1 MTMTWCEGTLGAMT
15 VHIHHRAEL
24 QRVARK
30 AMLDRGLQPDFDAAA
45 SSQLDG
51 IRGPATMTG
60 GAVRDLRGLLWCSI
74 DNDDS
79 LDLDQL
85 SVAEDRGGGTVNI
98 LIAVADVD
106 ALVAKTTPIDQHA
119 ASNTASVYV
128 AGHVYPMLPE
138 RLSTDLT
145 SLGPD
150 CDRLSMVIEY
160 TVKPDGTLGETRVGR
175 ALVRNRAKLAYNSV
189 AAWLDGQAPLPEPA
203 VRVKGMELQLRMQD
217 EVATRLR
224 RLRHQQGALDLQSLE
239 SRPVFRGDAV
249 VGLQAEEPNR
259 AKQMIEDFMI
269 AANGVVARFL
279 EGKARP
285 SLRRVVRSPERWA
298 KIAEVAAKL
307 GESLPTEPSAR
318 ALEAFLLRRRAADPV
333 RFPDLSL
340 VIVKLM
346 GAGEYVVKLPGQA
359 PVGHF
364 GLAVKD
370 YAHSTAPNRRFPDLV
385 TQRLVK
391 AALSDTPAP
400 YGVAE
405 LTEIANRCTQQEGN
419 VAKVE
424 RQVCK
429 SAATLLLEGRV
440 GERFEGVIT
449 GAADKGTWVRI
460 FDPPVEGGIV
470 RGFQGL
476 RVGDQLHVVLV
487 HTDFDRGYLDFERR
501 P

>member
-1 MTMTWCEGTLGAMT
+1 MT
-15 VHIHHRAEL
+15 VHLHHRTEL

-30 AMLDRGLQPDFDAAA
+30 AMIDRGLQPDFDAAV
-45 SSQLDG
+45 SSQLNG
-51 IRGPATMTG
+51 IRGPATMEA

-85 SVAEDRGGGTVNI
+85 SVAEDRGGGMVNI

-106 ALVAKTTPIDQHA
+106 ALVAKGTPIDQRA

-128 AGHVYPMLPE
+128 AGRVYPMLPE

-150 CDRLSMVIEY
+150 CDRLSIVIEY
-160 TVKPDGTLGETRVGR
+160 TVKPDGTLGDTRVGR
-175 ALVRNRAKLAYNSV
+175 ALVRNRAKLAYNAV

-203 VRVKGMELQLRMQD
+203 GRQKGMDLQLRMQD
-217 EVATRLR
+217 EVAARLR

-249 VGLQAEEPNR
+249 VGLAAETPNR
-259 AKQMIEDFMI
+259 AKQLIEDFMI

-298 KIAEVAAKL
+298 RIAEVAAKL
-307 GESLPTEPSAR
+307 GETLPAEPSAL
-318 ALEAFLLRRRAADPV
+318 ALEAFLVKRRAADPV

-346 GAGEYVVKLPGQA
+346 GAGEYVVELPGQT

-370 YAHSTAPNRRFPDLV
+370 YAHATAPNRRFPDLV
-385 TQRLVK
+385 THRLIK
-391 AALSDTPAP
+391 AALSDMPAP
-400 YGVAE
+400 YSVAE
-405 LTEIANRCTQQEGN
+405 LTEIATHCTQQEGN

-424 RQVCK
+424 RQVGK

-440 GERFEGVIT
+440 GERFEGLIT

-460 FDPPVEGGIV
+460 FNPPVEGRLV

-476 RVGDQLHVVLV
+476 RVGEPLHVVLV
-487 HTDFDRGYLDFERR
+487 HTDFDRGFLDFERR
-501 P
+501 M

>member
-1 MTMTWCEGTLGAMT
+1 MLTRTQKSTLSLMTSHL
-15 VHIHHRAEL
+15 HQRAEL

-30 AMLDRGLQPDFDAAA
+30 AMLDRGLQPDFDAAGA
-45 SSQLDG
+45 RQLDG
-51 IRGPATMTG
+51 IRGPATAEG

-85 SVAEDRGGGTVNI
+85 SVAEDLGGGAVKI

-106 ALVAKTTPIDQHA
+106 ALVDKGTPIDQHA

-150 CDRLSMVIEY
+150 CDRLSLVIEY
-160 TVKPDGTLGETRVGR
+160 AIKPDGTLGDTSVGH
-175 ALVRNRAKLAYNSV
+175 ALVRNRAKLAYNAV

-203 VRVKGMELQLRMQD
+203 ARVKGMDVQLRMQD

-224 RLRHQQGALDLQSLE
+224 HLRHQQGALDLQSLE
-239 SRPVFRGDAV
+239 SRAVFGGDAV
-249 VGLQAEEPNR
+249 VGLQPEEPNR
-259 AKQMIEDFMI
+259 AKQLIEDFMI

-298 KIAEVAAKL
+298 KIAEVAATL
-307 GESLPTEPSAR
+307 GEALPAEPSAR
-318 ALEAFLLRRRAADPV
+318 ALEAFLLKRRAADPL

-346 GAGEYVVKLPGQA
+346 GAGEYVVELPGET

-385 TQRLVK
+385 THRLVK
-391 AALSDTPAP
+391 AALGDSPAP
-400 YGVAE
+400 YSVAE
-405 LTEIANRCTQQEGN
+405 LTQIAAHCTLQEGN

-429 SAATLLLEGRV
+429 SAATLLLESRV
-440 GERFEGVIT
+440 GESFDGLIT

-460 FDPPVEGGIV
+460 FNPPVEGRIV
-470 RGFQGL
+470 RGFQSL
-476 RVGDQLHVVLV
+476 RVGDKVRVVLV
-487 HTDFDRGYLDFERR
+487 HTDFDRGFLDFERR

>member
-1 MTMTWCEGTLGAMT
+1 M
-15 VHIHHRAEL
+15 
-24 QRVARK
+24 
-30 AMLDRGLQPDFDAAA
+30 
-45 SSQLDG
+45 
-51 IRGPATMTG
+51 
-60 GAVRDLRGLLWCSI
+60 RDLRDRLWCSI

-85 SVAEDRGGGTVNI
+85 SVAEDLGGGTVKI
-98 LIAVADVD
+98 LVAVADVD
-106 ALVAKTTPIDQHA
+106 ALVAKATPIDGHA

-150 CDRLSMVIEY
+150 CDRLGLVIEY
-160 TVKPDGTLGETRVGR
+160 AVKPDGTLGDTRVGR
-175 ALVRNRAKLAYNSV
+175 ALVRNRAKLAYNAV
-189 AAWLDGQAPLPEPA
+189 AAWLDGQGPLPEPA
-203 VRVKGMELQLRMQD
+203 ARVKGMDLQLRMQD
-217 EVATRLR
+217 EVAARLR

-239 SRPVFRGDAV
+239 SRPVFDGDAV
-249 VGLQAEEPNR
+249 VGLQAEKPNR
-259 AKQMIEDFMI
+259 TKQLIEDFMI

-279 EGKARP
+279 EAKARP

-298 KIAEVAAKL
+298 KIAEVAARL
-307 GESLPTEPSAR
+307 GESLPAEPSAR
-318 ALEAFLLRRRAADPV
+318 ALEAFLLKRHAADPL

-346 GAGEYVVKLPGQA
+346 GAGEYVVELPGQT

-385 TQRLVK
+385 THRLVK
-391 AALSDTPAP
+391 AALSDGPAP
-400 YGVAE
+400 YSVAE
-405 LTEIANRCTQQEGN
+405 LAELANHCTLQEGN

-424 RQVCK
+424 RQVHK
-429 SAATLLLEGRV
+429 SAATLLLEARV
-440 GERFEGVIT
+440 GESFEGVIT

-460 FDPPVEGGIV
+460 FDPPVEGRIV
-470 RGFQGL
+470 RGFQSL
-476 RVGDQLHVVLV
+476 RVGDQVRVVLV

>member
-1 MTMTWCEGTLGAMT
+1 
-15 VHIHHRAEL
+15 
-24 QRVARK
+24 
-30 AMLDRGLQPDFDAAA
+30 MLERGLQPDFDPGT
-45 SSQLDG
+45 SKQLDA
-51 IRGPATMTG
+51 IPGPAVANG
-60 GAVRDLRGLLWCSI
+60 GVVRDLRDLLWCSI

-79 LDLDQL
+79 RDLDQL
-85 SVAEDRGGGTVNI
+85 SVAEDLGNGTVKV

-106 ALVAKTTPIDQHA
+106 ALVAKSTPIDRHA
-119 ASNTASVYV
+119 KGNTASIYV

-150 CDRLSMVIEY
+150 CDRLSLVIEY
-160 TVKPDGTLGETRVGR
+160 TVRPDGTLGDTRVDR
-175 ALVRNRAKLAYNSV
+175 ALVRNRAKLAYNAV
-189 AAWLDGQAPLPEPA
+189 AAWLDGQASLPAPA
-203 VRVKGMELQLRMQD
+203 ARVKGLDQQLRMQD
-217 EVATRLR
+217 EVASRLR
-224 RLRHQQGALDLQSLE
+224 HLRHQQGALDLQSLE
-239 SRPVFRGDAV
+239 TRPVFSGDAV
-249 VGLQAEEPNR
+249 VGLQADEPNR
-259 AKQMIEDFMI
+259 AKQLIEDFMI

-279 EGKARP
+279 EDKGRP

-307 GESLPTEPSAR
+307 GESLPAQPSAR
-318 ALEAFLLRRRAADPV
+318 ALEAFLLKRHAADPL

-346 GAGEYVVKLPGQA
+346 GAGEYVVGLPGQT

-364 GLAVKD
+364 GLAVRD

-385 TQRLVK
+385 THRLVK
-391 AALSDTPAP
+391 AALSNTQAP
-400 YGVAE
+400 YDLTE
-405 LTEIANRCTQQEGN
+405 LTEIAAHCTLQEGN

-424 RQVCK
+424 RQVSK

-440 GERFEGVIT
+440 GQSFEGVIT

-460 FDPPVEGGIV
+460 FDPPVEGRMV
-470 RGFQGL
+470 RGFQSL
-476 RVGDQLHVVLV
+476 RVGDKVHVTLV

>member
-1 MTMTWCEGTLGAMT
+1 MT
-15 VHIHHRAEL
+15 VHMHHRAEL

-30 AMLDRGLQPDFDAAA
+30 AMLDRGLLPDFDAVALK
-45 SSQLDG
+45 QLDG
-51 IRGPATMTG
+51 MRGPAPTEG
-60 GAVRDLRGLLWCSI
+60 GAVRDLRDLLWCSI

-85 SVAEDRGGGTVNI
+85 SVAEDVGGGTVKI

-106 ALVAKTTPIDQHA
+106 ALVAKSTPIDRHA

-150 CDRLSMVIEY
+150 CDRLSLVIEY
-160 TVKPDGTLGETRVGR
+160 AVGPDGALGDTRVGR
-175 ALVRNRAKLAYNSV
+175 ALVRNRAKLAYNAV
-189 AAWLDGQAPLPEPA
+189 AAWLDGQGPLPEPA
-203 VRVKGMELQLRMQD
+203 GRVKGMDLQLRMQD
-217 EVATRLR
+217 EVAARLR

-239 SRPVFRGDAV
+239 SRPVFGGDAV
-249 VGLQAEEPNR
+249 VGMEAEEPNR
-259 AKQMIEDFMI
+259 AKELIEDFMI

-307 GESLPTEPSAR
+307 GEALPAEPSAR
-318 ALEAFLLRRRAADPV
+318 ALEAFLLRRRAADPL

-346 GAGEYVVKLPGQA
+346 GAGEYVVELPGQP

-385 TQRLVK
+385 THRLVK
-391 AALSDTPAP
+391 AALSDGLAP
-400 YGVAE
+400 YSVAE
-405 LTEIANRCTQQEGN
+405 LAEIATHCTQQEGN

-424 RQVCK
+424 RQVSK
-429 SAATLLLEGRV
+429 SAAALLLEGRV
-440 GERFEGVIT
+440 GESFEGVIT

-460 FDPPVEGGIV
+460 FNPPVEGRIV
-470 RGFQGL
+470 RGFQSL
-476 RVGDQLHVVLV
+476 RVGDQVHVVLV
-487 HTDFDRGYLDFERR
+487 HTDFERGFLDFERR
-501 P
+501 

>member
-1 MTMTWCEGTLGAMT
+1 MT
-15 VHIHHRAEL
+15 VHLHHRAEL

-30 AMLDRGLQPDFDAAA
+30 AMLDRGLQPDFDAVALR
-45 SSQLDG
+45 QLDG
-51 IRGPATMTG
+51 MRGPAATEG
-60 GAVRDLRGLLWCSI
+60 GAVRDLRDLLWCSI

-85 SVAEDRGGGTVNI
+85 SVAEDVGGGTVKI

-106 ALVAKTTPIDQHA
+106 ALVAKSTPIDRHA

-150 CDRLSMVIEY
+150 CDRLSLV
-160 TVKPDGTLGETRVGR
+160 GALGDTRVGR
-175 ALVRNRAKLAYNSV
+175 ALVRNRAKLAYNAV
-189 AAWLDGQAPLPEPA
+189 AAWLDGQGPLPEPA
-203 VRVKGMELQLRMQD
+203 GRVKGMDLQLRMQD
-217 EVATRLR
+217 EVAARLR

-239 SRPVFRGDAV
+239 SRPVFGGDAV
-249 VGLQAEEPNR
+249 VGMEAEEPNR
-259 AKQMIEDFMI
+259 AKELIEDFMI

-307 GESLPTEPSAR
+307 GEALPAEPSAR
-318 ALEAFLLRRRAADPV
+318 ALEAFLLRRRAADPL

-346 GAGEYVVKLPGQA
+346 GAGEYVVELPGQP
-359 PVGHF
+359 PVGH
-364 GLAVKD
+364 
-370 YAHSTAPNRRFPDLV
+370 AHSTAPNRRFPDLV
-385 TQRLVK
+385 THRLVK
-391 AALSDTPAP
+391 AALSDGLAP
-400 YGVAE
+400 YSVAE
-405 LTEIANRCTQQEGN
+405 LAEIATHCTQQEGN

-424 RQVCK
+424 RQVSK
-429 SAATLLLEGRV
+429 SAAALLLEGRV
-440 GERFEGVIT
+440 GESFEGVIT

-460 FDPPVEGGIV
+460 FNPPVEGRIV
-470 RGFQGL
+470 RGFQSL
-476 RVGDQLHVVLV
+476 RVGDQVHVVLV
-487 HTDFDRGYLDFERR
+487 HTDFERGFLDFERR
-501 P
+501 

>member
-1 MTMTWCEGTLGAMT
+1 
-15 VHIHHRAEL
+15 
-24 QRVARK
+24 
-30 AMLDRGLQPDFDAAA
+30 MLDRGLQPDFDAAG
-45 SSQLDG
+45 SKQLDG
-51 IRGPATMTG
+51 MRGPAMAED

-85 SVAEDRGGGTVNI
+85 SVAEDLGGGTVKI

-106 ALVAKTTPIDQHA
+106 ALVTKGTPIDRHA
-119 ASNTASVYV
+119 AGNTASVYV

-150 CDRLSMVIEY
+150 CDRLSLVIEY
-160 TVKPDGTLGETRVGR
+160 AVKSNGTLGDTVVGR
-175 ALVRNRAKLAYNSV
+175 ALVRNRAKLAYNAV

-203 VRVKGMELQLRMQD
+203 ARVKGMDVQLRMQD
-217 EVATRLR
+217 EVAARLR
-224 RLRHQQGALDLQSLE
+224 RLRHQQGALDLESLE
-239 SRPVFRGDAV
+239 SRPVFSGDAV
-249 VGLQAEEPNR
+249 VGLHAEQPNR
-259 AKQMIEDFMI
+259 AKQLIEDFMI

-307 GESLPTEPSAR
+307 GESLPAEPSAS
-318 ALEAFLLRRRAADPV
+318 ALEAFLLKRHTADPL

-346 GAGEYVVKLPGQA
+346 GAGEYVVQLPGQT

-385 TQRLVK
+385 THRLVK
-391 AALSDTPAP
+391 AALGDGPAP
-400 YGVAE
+400 YSVDE
-405 LTEIANRCTQQEGN
+405 LAEIAVHCTLQEGN

-440 GERFEGVIT
+440 GERFDGVIT

-460 FDPPVEGGIV
+460 FNPPVEGRIV
-470 RGFQGL
+470 RGFEGL
-476 RVGDQLHVVLV
+476 RVGDQVHVVLV
-487 HTDFDRGYLDFERR
+487 HTDFDRGFLDFERR

>member
-1 MTMTWCEGTLGAMT
+1 MTNHL
-15 VHIHHRAEL
+15 HHRAEL

-30 AMLDRGLQPDFDAAA
+30 AMLDRGLQPDFD
-45 SSQLDG
+45 SRTSWQLDG
-51 IRGPATMTG
+51 IRGPATDVG
-60 GAVRDLRGLLWCSI
+60 VGRDLRDLLWCSI

-79 LDLDQL
+79 RDLDQL
-85 SVAEDRGGGTVNI
+85 SVAEDLGNGTVKI

-106 ALVAKTTPIDQHA
+106 ALVAKGTPIDRHA
-119 ASNTASVYV
+119 AGNTASLYL

-145 SLGPD
+145 SLRPD
-150 CDRLSMVIEY
+150 CDRLSLVVEY
-160 TVKPDGTLGETRVGR
+160 TVRPDGTLGDARVDR
-175 ALVRNRAKLAYNSV
+175 ALVRNRAKLAYNAV

-203 VRVKGMELQLRMQD
+203 ARVPGMDQQLRMQD
-217 EVATRLR
+217 EVAARLR
-224 RLRHQQGALDLQSLE
+224 HVRHQQGALDLQSLE
-239 SRPVFRGDAV
+239 SRPVFSGDEV
-249 VGLQAEEPNR
+249 VGLQQEEPNR
-259 AKQMIEDFMI
+259 AKQLIEDFMI

-279 EGKARP
+279 EGKGRP

-298 KIAEVAAKL
+298 KIAEVAVKL
-307 GESLPTEPSAR
+307 GESLPAEPSSR
-318 ALEAFLLRRRAADPV
+318 ALEAFLLRRHTADPL

-346 GAGEYVVKLPGQA
+346 GAGEYVVELPGQT

-364 GLAVKD
+364 GLAVRD

-385 TQRLVK
+385 THRLVK
-391 AALSDTPAP
+391 AALSNTQAP
-400 YGVAE
+400 YDLAE
-405 LTEIANRCTQQEGN
+405 LTAIAAHCTLQEGN

-424 RQVCK
+424 RQVSK

-440 GERFEGVIT
+440 GESFDGVIT

-460 FDPPVEGGIV
+460 FSPPVEGRVV
-470 RGFQGL
+470 RGFQSL
-476 RVGDQLHVVLV
+476 QVGDKVHVTLV
-487 HTDFDRGYLDFERR
+487 HTDFDCGYLDFERR

>member
-1 MTMTWCEGTLGAMT
+1 MTIHL
-15 VHIHHRAEL
+15 HHRAEL

-45 SSQLDG
+45 GKQLDG
-51 IRGPATMTG
+51 MRGPAATEG

-85 SVAEDRGGGTVNI
+85 SVAEDLGDGTVKV

-106 ALVAKTTPIDQHA
+106 ALVAKSTPIDRHA
-119 ASNTASVYV
+119 ACNTASVYV

-150 CDRLSMVIEY
+150 CDRLSLVFEY
-160 TVKPDGTLGETRVGR
+160 TVKADGTLGDTAVGR
-175 ALVRNRAKLAYNSV
+175 ALVRNRAKLAYNAV
-189 AAWLDGQAPLPEPA
+189 AAWLDGQGPLPAPA
-203 VRVKGMELQLRMQD
+203 ARVRGMDLQLRMQD
-217 EVATRLR
+217 EAAARLR

-239 SRPVFRGDAV
+239 TRPVFGGDTV
-249 VGLQAEEPNR
+249 VGLQADEPNR
-259 AKQMIEDFMI
+259 ATQLIEDFMI
-269 AANGVVARFL
+269 AANGVVARYL
-279 EGKARP
+279 ESKARP

-307 GESLPTEPSAR
+307 GESLPAEPSAR
-318 ALEAFLLRRRAADPV
+318 ALEAFLLKRHAADPL

-346 GAGEYVVKLPGQA
+346 GAGEYVVQLPGQT
-359 PVGHF
+359 PLGHF

-370 YAHSTAPNRRFPDLV
+370 YAHSTAPNRRYPDLV
-385 TQRLVK
+385 THRLVK
-391 AALSDTPAP
+391 AALSDSPGP
-400 YGVAE
+400 YSVAE
-405 LTEIANRCTQQEGN
+405 LAEIASHCTLQEGN

-429 SAATLLLEGRV
+429 SAATLLLEARV
-440 GERFEGVIT
+440 GESFEGVIT

-460 FDPPVEGGIV
+460 FNPPVEGRMV
-470 RGFQGL
+470 RGFQSL
-476 RVGDQLHVVLV
+476 RVGDQVRVVLV
-487 HTDFDRGYLDFERR
+487 HTDFDRGYLDFERQQ
-501 P
+501 